1 MRKPIIAGNW
11 KMNKFIPEGISLV
24 KELKEI
30 LKPVKEREIVVCP
43 PFTLLFSLAEELKG
57 SNIILGAQNLFA
69 AEFGAYTGEISPLML
84 KELGVIYCIIG
95 HSERRR
101 LFGEDNSLINQKSKI
116 ALKLGIK
123 PIVCIGETL
132 EEREKEL
139 TFSVIKEQITGVLAG
154 LSSSELANIVI
165 AYEPIWAIG
174 TGRTATCEQAEEVHS
189 FIRKEVS
196 NLYGERIALAL
207 RIQYGGSVK
216 PENIAS
222 LMKEKDID
230 GALVGGASLS
240 ADSFSKIVRY

>member
-11 KMNKFIPEGISLV
+11 KMNKLIPESISLV
-24 KELKEI
+24 KELKEK
-30 LKPVKEREIVVCP
+30 LEPVKDREIVVCP
-43 PFTLLFSLAEELKG
+43 PFTLLFSLAEILQG

-69 AEFGAYTGEISPLML
+69 AESGAYTGEISPLML

-95 HSERRR
+95 HSERRK

-123 PIVCIGETL
+123 PIICIGETL
-132 EEREKEL
+132 EEREKAV
-139 TFSVIKEQITGVLAG
+139 TFPVMKEQITGALAG
-154 LSSSELANIVI
+154 LSTSEMANIVI

-174 TGRTATCEQAEEVHS
+174 TGKTATCEQAEEVHS

-196 NLYGERIALAL
+196 NLYGERIADSL

-216 PENIAS
+216 PENITS
-222 LMKEKDID
+222 LMEEKDID

-240 ADSFSKIVRY
+240 TDSFSKIVKY